1 MWVQV
6 TTLEYQG
13 LNEGHKEYAEQWAHS
28 TAYVT
33 PQAVVAVLGTKEIN
47 GELARRVVLQG
58 GQTIWVLDGPDNLT
72 ALLDLLDRG
81 SRAWE
86 PTIVMDKQETLRD

>member
-33 PQAVVAVLGTKEIN
+33 PQAVVAVLGTKGN
-47 GELARRVVLQG
+47 QRRAGQKSRAPRWPDDLGARRT
-58 GQTIWVLDGPDNLT
+58 GQSDG
-72 ALLDLLDRG
+72 AAG
-81 SRAWE
+81 SA
-86 PTIVMDKQETLRD
+86 